1 MVDSLLK
8 NDFKS
13 AQERIKQYQSFQ
25 KQYHSKKTKSNK
37 KPEFSVLQQ
46 PKSLLSF
53 GCSADKNTIPFTL
66 FDYLELADFSSRII
80 APHKRGSVLKEKPK
94 ILDVLNIEVDSWFNT
109 VQHFRRQYANF
120 AGSRV
125 SLAKCAHSHSHSWYI
140 GCG

>member
-1 MVDSLLK
+1 MADSLIAS
-8 NDFKS
+8 DFTS
-13 AQERIKQYQSFQ
+13 AQEGIKQYQSFQ
-25 KQYHSKKTKSNK
+25 KQCHSKKSKPNK
-37 KPEFSVLQQ
+37 KPEFIVLQQ
-46 PKSLLSF
+46 PKSLLDF

-66 FDYLELADFSSRII
+66 FDYLELADFSSRLIV
-80 APHKRGSVLKEKPK
+80 PHKRGSVLKTKPK